1 MDTKKI
7 ILWTEDYLFR
17 PNSLQKIISFS
28 LLPLTF
34 LYCLIV
40 ISKRAFSKPKSF
52 NIPIISVGN
61 LIVGGSGK
69 TPFIISLAKRYE
81 NVAVVLRGYKR
92 KSKGLVIVSKKGEIL
107 TDVQTSGDEA
117 MLYAKLLKKASVI
130 VSENREEGIKK
141 AKELGCKIV
150 FLDDGF
156 SKAKIKKF
164 DILLKSEN
172 YKNSFCLPSGPFRE
186 PKSFE
191 KFASLVLKE
200 NVDFKREVKIKN
212 PTKRMIL
219 ITAISKPKRLDPFL
233 PKVIEKI
240 YFPDHYDF
248 KKDEIVK
255 LIEKYK
261 ASSILTTQ
269 KDAVKMEKFNLPLSI
284 LELEIKI
291 EEKILKKCDDFIYNF
306 GKIA

>member
-1 MDTKKI
+1 MDIKKAV
-7 ILWTEDYLFR
+7 LWTEDYLFR
-17 PNSLQKIISFS
+17 PNLLQRVISFS

-40 ISKRAFSKPKSF
+40 ISKRAFSKPKNF
-52 NIPIISVGN
+52 DIPIISIGN

-69 TPFIISLAKRYE
+69 TPFTIALAKRYE
-81 NVAVVLRGYKR
+81 NLAIVLRGYKR
-92 KSKGLVIVSKKGEIL
+92 KSKGLMVVSKRGEIL

-117 MLYAKLLKKASVI
+117 MLYAKLLKNASVI

-164 DILLKSEN
+164 DILLKSGN

-191 KFASLVLKE
+191 KFASLILQE
-200 NVDFKREVKIKN
+200 NIDFKREVKIKN

-219 ITAISKPKRLDPFL
+219 ITAISKPKRLDSFL
-233 PKVIEKI
+233 PKVVEKI
-240 YFPDHYDF
+240 YFPDHYNF
-248 KKDEIVK
+248 KKEEIVK
-255 LIEKYK
+255 LIQKYN

>member
-1 MDTKKI
+1 MDTKKV

-17 PNSLQKIISFS
+17 PNFLQRVISFS

-40 ISKRAFSKPKSF
+40 ISKRAFSKPKNF
-52 NIPIISVGN
+52 DIPIISIGN

-69 TPFIISLAKRYE
+69 TPFTIALAKRYE
-81 NVAVVLRGYKR
+81 NLAIVLRGYKR
-92 KSKGLVIVSKKGEIL
+92 KSKGLMVVSKRGKIL

-117 MLYAKLLKKASVI
+117 MLYAKLLKNASVI

-156 SKAKIKKF
+156 NKAKIKKF
-164 DILLKSEN
+164 DVLLKSGN

-191 KFASLVLKE
+191 KFASLILQE
-200 NVDFKREVKIKN
+200 NIDFKREVKIKN

-219 ITAISKPKRLDPFL
+219 ITAISKPKRLDSFL
-233 PKVIEKI
+233 PKVVEKI
-240 YFPDHYDF
+240 YFPDHYNF
-248 KKDEIVK
+248 KKEEIVK
-255 LIEKYK
+255 LIQKYN

>member
-1 MDTKKI
+1 MDTKKV

-17 PNSLQKIISFS
+17 PNFLQRVISFS

-40 ISKRAFSKPKSF
+40 ISKRAFSKPKNF
-52 NIPIISVGN
+52 DIPIISIGN

-69 TPFIISLAKRYE
+69 TPFTIALAKRYE
-81 NVAVVLRGYKR
+81 NLAIVLRGYKR
-92 KSKGLVIVSKKGEIL
+92 KSKGLMVVSKRGKIL

-117 MLYAKLLKKASVI
+117 MLYAKLLKNASVI

-164 DILLKSEN
+164 DILLKSGN

-191 KFASLVLKE
+191 KFASLILQE
-200 NVDFKREVKIKN
+200 NIDFKREVKIKN

-219 ITAISKPKRLDPFL
+219 ITAISKPKRLDSFL
-233 PKVIEKI
+233 PKVVEKI
-240 YFPDHYDF
+240 YFPDHYNF
-248 KKDEIVK
+248 KKEEIVK
-255 LIEKYK
+255 LIQKYN

>member
-1 MDTKKI
+1 MDIKKAV
-7 ILWTEDYLFR
+7 LWTEDYLFR
-17 PNSLQKIISFS
+17 PNLLQRVISFS

-40 ISKRAFSKPKSF
+40 ISKRAFSKPKNF
-52 NIPIISVGN
+52 DIPIISIGN

-69 TPFIISLAKRYE
+69 TPFTIALAKRYE
-81 NVAVVLRGYKR
+81 NSAIVLRGYKR
-92 KSKGLVIVSKKGEIL
+92 KSKGLMVVSKRGEIL

-117 MLYAKLLKKASVI
+117 MLYAKLLKNASVI

-164 DILLKSEN
+164 DILLKSGN

-191 KFASLVLKE
+191 KFASLILQE
-200 NVDFKREVKIKN
+200 NIDFKREVKIKN

-219 ITAISKPKRLDPFL
+219 ITAISKPKRLDSFL
-233 PKVIEKI
+233 PEVVEKI
-240 YFPDHYDF
+240 YFPDHYNF
-248 KKDEIVK
+248 KKEEIVK
-255 LIEKYK
+255 LIYKYN

>member
-1 MDTKKI
+1 MDTKKV

-17 PNSLQKIISFS
+17 PNFLQRVISFS

-40 ISKRAFSKPKSF
+40 ISKRAFSKPKNF
-52 NIPIISVGN
+52 DIPIISIGN

-69 TPFIISLAKRYE
+69 TPFTIALAKRYE
-81 NVAVVLRGYKR
+81 NLAIVLRGYKR
-92 KSKGLVIVSKKGEIL
+92 KSKGLMVVSKRGKIL

-117 MLYAKLLKKASVI
+117 MLYAKLLKNASVI

-164 DILLKSEN
+164 DILLKSGN

-191 KFASLVLKE
+191 KFASLILQE
-200 NVDFKREVKIKN
+200 NIDFKREVKIKN
-212 PTKRMIL
+212 PTQRMIL
-219 ITAISKPKRLDPFL
+219 ITAISKPKRLDSFL
-233 PKVIEKI
+233 PKVVEKI
-240 YFPDHYDF
+240 YFPDHYNF
-248 KKDEIVK
+248 KKEEIVK
-255 LIEKYK
+255 LIQKYN

>member
-1 MDTKKI
+1 MDIKKAV
-7 ILWTEDYLFR
+7 LWTEDYLFR
-17 PNSLQKIISFS
+17 PNLLQRVISFS

-40 ISKRAFSKPKSF
+40 ISKRAFSKPKHF
-52 NIPIISVGN
+52 NIPIISIGN

-69 TPFIISLAKRYE
+69 TPFTIALAKRYE
-81 NVAVVLRGYKR
+81 NSAIVLRGYKR
-92 KSKGLVIVSKKGEIL
+92 KSKGLMVVSKRGEIL

-117 MLYAKLLKKASVI
+117 MLYAKLLKNASVI

-164 DILLKSEN
+164 DILLKSKS

-191 KFASLVLKE
+191 KFASLILQE
-200 NVDFKREVKIKN
+200 NIDFKREVKIKN

-219 ITAISKPKRLDPFL
+219 ITAISKPKRLDSFL
-233 PKVIEKI
+233 PKVVEKI
-240 YFPDHYDF
+240 YFPDHYNF
-248 KKDEIVK
+248 KKEEIVK
-255 LIEKYK
+255 LIQKYN

>member
-1 MDTKKI
+1 MDTKKAT
-7 ILWTEDYLFR
+7 LWVEDYLFH
-17 PNSLQKIISFS
+17 PNLLQKIISFS

-40 ISKRAFSKPKSF
+40 ISKRAFLKPKNF
-52 NIPIISVGN
+52 DIPIISIGN

-69 TPFIISLAKRYE
+69 TPFTIALAKRYE
-81 NVAVVLRGYKR
+81 NPAIVLRGYKR
-92 KSKGLVIVSKKGEIL
+92 KSKGLMVISKRGEIL

-117 MLYAKLLKKASVI
+117 MLYAKLLKNASVI

-164 DILLKSEN
+164 DILLKSKS

-191 KFASLVLKE
+191 KFASLILQE
-200 NVDFKREVKIKN
+200 NIDFKREVKIKN

-219 ITAISKPKRLDPFL
+219 ITAISNPKRLDSFL
-233 PKVIEKI
+233 PKVVEKI
-240 YFPDHYDF
+240 YFPDHYNF
-248 KKDEIVK
+248 KKEEIVK
-255 LIEKYK
+255 LIQKYN

>member
-1 MDTKKI
+1 MDTKKV

-17 PNSLQKIISFS
+17 PNFLQRVISFS

-40 ISKRAFSKPKSF
+40 ISKRAFSKPKNF
-52 NIPIISVGN
+52 DIPIISIGN

-69 TPFIISLAKRYE
+69 TPFTIALAKRYE
-81 NVAVVLRGYKR
+81 NLAIVLRGYKR
-92 KSKGLVIVSKKGEIL
+92 KSKGLMVVSKRGKIL

-117 MLYAKLLKKASVI
+117 MLYAKLLKNASVI

-164 DILLKSEN
+164 DILLKSGN

-191 KFASLVLKE
+191 KFASLILQE
-200 NVDFKREVKIKN
+200 NIDFKREVKIKN
-212 PTKRMIL
+212 PTQRMIL
-219 ITAISKPKRLDPFL
+219 ITAISNPKRLDSFL
-233 PKVIEKI
+233 PKVVEKI
-240 YFPDHYDF
+240 YFPDHYNF
-248 KKDEIVK
+248 KKEEIVK
-255 LIEKYK
+255 LIQKYN

>member
-1 MDTKKI
+1 MDTKKVT
-7 ILWTEDYLFR
+7 LWVEDYLFH
-17 PNSLQKIISFS
+17 PNLLQKIISFS

-40 ISKRAFSKPKSF
+40 ILKRAFLKPKNF
-52 NIPIISVGN
+52 DIPIISIGN

-69 TPFIISLAKRYE
+69 TPFTIALAKRYE
-81 NVAVVLRGYKR
+81 NPAIVLRGYKR
-92 KSKGLVIVSKKGEIL
+92 KSKGLMVISKRGEIL

-117 MLYAKLLKKASVI
+117 MLYAKLLKNASVI

-164 DILLKSEN
+164 DILLKSKS

-191 KFASLVLKE
+191 KFASLILQE
-200 NVDFKREVKIKN
+200 NIDFKREVKIKN

-219 ITAISKPKRLDPFL
+219 ITAISNPKRLDSFL
-233 PKVIEKI
+233 PKVVEKI
-240 YFPDHYDF
+240 YFPDHYNF
-248 KKDEIVK
+248 KKEEIVK
-255 LIEKYK
+255 LIQKYN

>member
-1 MDTKKI
+1 MDIKKAV
-7 ILWTEDYLFR
+7 LWTEDYLFR
-17 PNSLQKIISFS
+17 PNLLQRVISFS

-40 ISKRAFSKPKSF
+40 ISKRAFSKPKNF
-52 NIPIISVGN
+52 DIPIISIGN

-69 TPFIISLAKRYE
+69 TPFTIALAKRYE
-81 NVAVVLRGYKR
+81 NSAIVLRGYKR
-92 KSKGLVIVSKKGEIL
+92 KSKGLMVVSKRGEIL

-117 MLYAKLLKKASVI
+117 MLYAKLLKNASVI

-164 DILLKSEN
+164 DILLKSGN

-191 KFASLVLKE
+191 KFASLILQE
-200 NVDFKREVKIKN
+200 NIDFKREVKIKN

-219 ITAISKPKRLDPFL
+219 ITAISKPKRLDSFL
-233 PKVIEKI
+233 PKVVEKI
-240 YFPDHYDF
+240 YFPDHYNF
-248 KKDEIVK
+248 KKEEIVK
-255 LIEKYK
+255 LIYKYN

>member
-1 MDTKKI
+1 MDIKKAV
-7 ILWTEDYLFR
+7 LWTEDYLFR
-17 PNSLQKIISFS
+17 PNLLQRVISFS

-40 ISKRAFSKPKSF
+40 ISKRAFSKPKHF
-52 NIPIISVGN
+52 DIPIISIGN

-69 TPFIISLAKRYE
+69 TPFTIALAKRYE
-81 NVAVVLRGYKR
+81 NSAIVLRGYKR
-92 KSKGLVIVSKKGEIL
+92 KSKGLMVVSKRGEIL

-117 MLYAKLLKKASVI
+117 MLYAKLLKNASVI

-164 DILLKSEN
+164 DILLKSGN

-191 KFASLVLKE
+191 KFASLILQE
-200 NVDFKREVKIKN
+200 NIDFKREVKIKN
-212 PTKRMIL
+212 PTQRMIL
-219 ITAISKPKRLDPFL
+219 ITAISKPKRLDSFL
-233 PKVIEKI
+233 PKVVEKI
-240 YFPDHYDF
+240 YFPDHYNF
-248 KKDEIVK
+248 KKEEIVK
-255 LIEKYK
+255 LIQKYN